1 MKKIFLNIVTVI
13 CIIVIAISS
22 YKIYTTLS
30 GYKKANNVYTSIR
43 ESKDESDDK
52 NLFNKMS
59 AINDDYKCWISVSG
73 TNIDYP
79 IVQGND
85 NSFYLTHDF
94 NKNYLA
100 AGSIF
105 MDYRNNFNND
115 KNTVIYGHHMRNAT
129 MFGQMEKFKDEDFFN
144 QNKYITLNTEYGTF
158 KYEIFAI
165 GVYPA
170 DFGYTEI
177 SFADD
182 NDFYSFLQ
190 KIMKDALFTRDNI
203 SSNDQ
208 IITLSTC
215 SYEYDDAR
223 TAIFAKKVE

>member
-1 MKKIFLNIVTVI
+1 
-13 CIIVIAISS
+13 
-22 YKIYTTLS
+22 
-30 GYKKANNVYTSIR
+30 
-43 ESKDESDDK
+43 
-52 NLFNKMS
+52 
-59 AINDDYKCWISVSG
+59 
-73 TNIDYP
+73 
-79 IVQGND
+79 
-85 NSFYLTHDF
+85 
-94 NKNYLA
+94 
-100 AGSIF
+100 
-105 MDYRNNFNND
+105 
-115 KNTVIYGHHMRNAT
+115 MRNAT
-129 MFGQMEKFKDEDFFN
+129 MFGQMEKFKDENFFN

-182 NDFYSFLQ
+182 NDFYSFSQ

-203 SSNDQ
+203 SSNDK